1 MDYVRGFIS
10 FIGGI
15 FLAIGIV
22 TLCEPILP
30 KDGVAPLFIG
40 LVIFI
45 GSIGLVFLIVDGLFG
60 NDDKIPPTK
69 QSPNDIPDD
78 EIEVVIS
85 KPTTKTAKA
94 RKRENENNLN
104 KINETKEH
112 KRVGY
117 NVSIDSYEDG
127 YPKILVPE
135 HLCIVRT
142 HKFIRDK
149 KKIKRRGYTEE
160 KFQNL
165 LREELPTKVKIYG
178 NLSIATSNK
187 TFPYEPDIALIV
199 KSWRNIRIDIEIDEP
214 YNGYTRELT
223 HVGKNDTRRDD
234 YFNRRGWVV
243 LRFTEKQIHK
253 FPQTCIDLIKE
264 ILANLDNYNFK
275 YTDYDIVDLKKS
287 IFEEIWNGAKA
298 SEWEI
303 NKYRESY
310 LNHEFGIANSDPIKQ
325 LQNLTIQEHSEES
338 LVDKESDAKIVVSH
352 GFEVEE
358 IDFSFL
364 DTMEEIDFLEDD
376 IVTDPHEPILES
388 DIATTVDSD
397 TVIVTMEP
405 PDLTLLLDTTDDIF
419 SDLND
424 PLLESDPATPV
435 DTTLIINT
443 PEKSLDSNNYKLEY
457 LISIAIEKGCAVQ
470 MTYTNYSLISSD
482 RKVSDLAY
490 TKEFIIDGYE
500 YKEHFSGYCSLRK
513 EERSFK
519 ISRIDYLKI
528 LDANT

>member
-1 MDYVRGFIS
+1 MNFVRGFIS

-15 FLAIGIV
+15 FLAIGV
-22 TLCEPILP
+22 VNLLKPILP
-30 KDGVAPLFIG
+30 TSAVAPLFIAI
-40 LVIFI
+40 VIFA
-45 GSIGLVFLIVDGLFG
+45 GCSIGLVFLIIEELFG

-78 EIEVVIS
+78 EIDDEIEVIIPKS
-85 KPTTKTAKA
+85 TTKTAKA
-94 RKRENENNLN
+94 RERENENDLN
-104 KINETKEH
+104 KLNKTKEY

-142 HKFIRDK
+142 HNFIRDK
-149 KKIKRRGYTEE
+149 KKIKRRGFTEE
-160 KFQNL
+160 KFENL

-187 TFPYEPDIALIV
+187 TFPYEPDIGLIV
-199 KSWRNIRIDIEIDEP
+199 NSWKNIRIDIEIDEP

-223 HVGKNDTRRDD
+223 HISRNDTRRDD

-253 FPQTCIDLIKE
+253 FPHKCIDLIKE

-275 YTDYDIVDLKKS
+275 YTDYDIVDLKKL
-287 IFEEIWNGAKA
+287 ILEEQWGVKKA
-298 SEWEI
+298 REWER

-325 LQNLTIQEHSEES
+325 FKNLTIQELSEES
-338 LVDKESDAKIVVSH
+338 LVDKMSVAKISISNA
-352 GFEVEE
+352 FTTE
-358 IDFSFL
+358 
-364 DTMEEIDFLEDD
+364 TIDFLEDD
-376 IVTDPHEPILES
+376 IVTDLDEPLS
-388 DIATTVDSD
+388 
-397 TVIVTMEP
+397 
-405 PDLTLLLDTTDDIF
+405 
-419 SDLND
+419 
-424 PLLESDPATPV
+424 ESDPANQVVTVP
-435 DTTLIINT
+435 IIKT

-457 LISIAIEKGCAVQ
+457 LISIAIDNGYTVQ
-470 MTYTNYSLISSD
+470 MTYTNFSLITSN
-482 RKVSDLAY
+482 RKVSDLVY
-490 TKEFIIDGYE
+490 TKEFMIDGYE
-500 YKEHFSGYCSLRK
+500 YKEHFSGYCWLRN

-528 LDANT
+528 LNINT